1 MTFTSI
7 SFIIFIII
15 LTILYYIL
23 PKRFQWVILLSASI
37 VFYVSSGWKAIPFVL
52 VTSLAVYWA
61 ARAMDHIYSVLA
73 QDIAT
78 DNISKEDKQNLHRLA
93 KAKCK
98 RYVILA
104 IIVLLGML
112 GYVKFTNKIGALMS
126 DLILFVRGFGTEFEP
141 WDLIIPMGISYYTF
155 SSIGYLLDVYW
166 KKDKCEKNYFKVL
179 LYMIYFP
186 QIVEGPIARH
196 KLLVPQFM
204 EEKIFD
210 YKSFCFGVQLMTWG
224 YFKKMVIAD
233 RAAIFV
239 NTIMGNLESYQGF
252 YIVIALAFGVV
263 QLYTD
268 FSGCM
273 DIARGISEVF
283 GIRLEKN
290 FDRPFF
296 SSSVAEFWRRWHIT
310 LGAWFKDYVY
320 MPVATS
326 KWMMRI
332 NTKVKKKKGVA
343 AYKLVSAA
351 VPLMVVWLLT
361 GLWHGTGWNYVVW
374 GIYYGLLIILGM
386 VFEGNFQ
393 KIEEMLHINTKAT
406 SWRIFQHIRVFLVFM
421 GGRLLT
427 APGTLG
433 NTIIAAKQMFS
444 QFNIWVFFDG
454 SLYSMGLDRPNFILL
469 LVTIVVLWGVSMLQ
483 LRGSVREMI
492 ARQNIVVRWLIYY
505 MLFFSILIFGEYGP
519 GFDASSF
526 VYMNF

>member
-1 MTFTSI
+1 MTFTSL
-7 SFIIFIII
+7 SFIVFIIVI
-15 LTILYYIL
+15 TILYYVL
-23 PKRFQWVILLSASI
+23 PKRFQWVILLSASLM
-37 VFYVSSGWKAIPFVL
+37 FYISFGWKAIPFVL
-52 VTSLAVYWA
+52 VSSFTIYLAT
-61 ARAMDHIYSVLA
+61 RKMDRIYSKLA
-73 QDIAT
+73 QDIAI
-78 DNISKEDKQNLHRLA
+78 DNISKDEKQNLQRAA

-98 RYVILA
+98 RCVILA
-104 IIVLLGML
+104 IFVLLSML
-112 GYVKFTNKIGALMS
+112 GYVKFTNKIGAFIS
-126 DLILFVRGFGTEFEP
+126 ELILLVRGVGTEFVP
-141 WDLIIPMGISYYTF
+141 WNLIIPLGISYYTF

-196 KLLVPQFM
+196 KILAPQFK
-204 EEKIFD
+204 EEKTFE
-210 YKSFCFGVQLMTWG
+210 YKGFCFGVQLMAWG

-239 NTIMGNLESYQGF
+239 NTVMGNLESYQGF
-252 YIVIALAFGVV
+252 YILLALAFGVV

-273 DIARGISEVF
+273 DIARGISEVL

-310 LGAWFKDYVY
+310 LGGWFKDYVY

-326 KWMMRI
+326 KWMMKI
-332 NTKVKKKKGVA
+332 NTKVKKKRGVA

-374 GIYYGLLIILGM
+374 GIYYGTLIILGM
-386 VFEGNFQ
+386 IFEGEFQ
-393 KIEEMLHINTKAT
+393 KVEAALHINTKAA
-406 SWRIFQHIRVFLVFM
+406 SWRILQHIRIFFVFM

-433 NTIIAAKQMFS
+433 NTVIAIKQMFS

-454 SLYSMGLDRPNFILL
+454 SLYFMGLDRPNFILL
-469 LVTIVVLWGVSMLQ
+469 LLTIVVLWVVSVLQ
-483 LRGSVREMI
+483 SRGSVREMI

-505 MLFFSILIFGEYGP
+505 LLFFSILVFGEYGP
-519 GFDASSF
+519 GFNASSF